1 MTKGKTYLTKKFE
14 IFVKQKKEVH
24 MRIYHQ
30 F

>member
-1 MTKGKTYLTKKFE
+1 MTKGKTYLTKKFVF
-14 IFVKQKKEVH
+14 IVKQIKEVH